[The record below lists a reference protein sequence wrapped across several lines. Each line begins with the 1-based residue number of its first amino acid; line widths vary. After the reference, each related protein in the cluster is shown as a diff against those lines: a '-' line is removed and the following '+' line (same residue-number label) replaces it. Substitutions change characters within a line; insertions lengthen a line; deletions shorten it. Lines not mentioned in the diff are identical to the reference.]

1 MNALVTGGAGFI
13 GSHLSELLLERGARV
28 RAIDAFTDF
37 YPRPLKERNLE
48 NLRGRPGYEFI
59 EGDLREVDLAAA
71 LDGITHVFH
80 LAAQAGV
87 RRSWGSEFGVY
98 TGLNIDSTQR
108 LLEACTK
115 TPIER
120 LVYASSS
127 SVYGDDVEIP
137 MKETALPQPVSPY
150 GVTKLAAEQLCHL
163 YHVNFGVP
171 AVSLR
176 YFTVYGPRQRPD
188 MGFNR
193 FFTAILNGKPL
204 VQFGDGLQ
212 TRDFTFVADAA
223 RATADAA
230 VRGVPGR
237 VYNIGGGSR
246 VSLREVFDLITR
258 VSGRKVTIDQQG
270 PQKGDMRDTYAD
282 TTRAR
287 QDLDFTPSVTLE
299 EGLRAM
305 WRWMEA
311 TQ

>member
-13 GSHLSELLLERGARV
+13 GSHLSERLLAQGARV
-28 RAIDAFTDF
+28 RAVDAFTDF

-48 NLRGRPGYEFI
+48 NLRGRSGYEFI
-59 EGDLREVDLAAA
+59 EGDLRQVDLPKL

-87 RRSWGSEFGVY
+87 RRSWGAEFQVY

-108 LLEACTK
+108 LLEACVGK
-115 TPIER
+115 PIER

-127 SVYGDDVEIP
+127 SVYGDDVAIP
-137 MKETALPQPVSPY
+137 MVETAVPQPVSPY
-150 GVTKLAAEQLCHL
+150 GVTKLAAEQLCYL
-163 YHVNFGVP
+163 YYFNYKVP
-171 AVSLR
+171 TVSLR

-193 FFTAILNGKPL
+193 FFRAILDGKPL

-212 TRDFTFVADAA
+212 TRDFTYVADAVT
-223 RATADAA
+223 ATADAA

-237 VYNIGGGSR
+237 VYNIGGGAR
-246 VSLREVFDLITR
+246 VSLRDVFELIAR
-258 VSGRKVTIDQQG
+258 VSGRKVTIDHQG

-282 TTRAR
+282 TSRA
-287 QDLDFTPSVTLE
+287 QADLGFKPSVTLE
-299 EGLRAM
+299 EGLRNM
-305 WRWMEA
+305 WQWMEA
-311 TQ
+311 NK